1 MAIITR
7 NPTLARFEWSGSFSE
22 RTLPKSNKWRWCPQG
37 RVWWTDDIRQVRP
50 LAEYASDQ
58 VITFLEKLDS
68 KIQASYATELTGE
81 SPLMA
86 DKIRAF
92 GAHRGLELF
101 PFQQA
106 GVSYILKAKHCMIGD
121 DMGLGKTMQ
130 AIAAASL
137 SDCPHIYVCC
147 PKAVATNWAAKIA
160 DWTGGRA
167 EILKGIKPGKP
178 SQSKWV
184 IVPYPIV
191 ANRWQE
197 LDNSGAFVICDEV
210 HYLKNPKA
218 KRTIAILG
226 GWNAK
231 VRQPVKGLATKACY
245 FVGLTGT
252 PMPNR
257 PP

>member
-7 NPTLARFEWSGSFSE
+7 NPTLARFEWAGSFSE
-22 RTLPKSNKWRWCPQG
+22 RTLPKSNKWRWSPEDKI
-37 RVWWTDDIRQVRP
+37 WWTDDARKVQP
-50 LAEYASDQ
+50 LMEYSSTE
-58 VITFLEKLDS
+58 VIPFLEELDN
-68 KIQASYATELTGE
+68 KVKTSYATELTDD
-81 SPLMA
+81 SVMA
-86 DKIRAF
+86 DQIKAF
-92 GAHRGLELF
+92 GSYRGMQLF

-106 GVSYILKAKHCMIGD
+106 GVSYILKAKRCLIGD

-147 PKAVATNWAAKIA
+147 PKAVATNWAARIA

-178 SQSKWV
+178 SQYKWV

-197 LDNSGAFVICDEV
+197 LG
-210 HYLKNPKA
+210 
-218 KRTIAILG
+218 
-226 GWNAK
+226 
-231 VRQPVKGLATKACY
+231 
-245 FVGLTGT
+245 
-252 PMPNR
+252 
-257 PP
+257 